1 MNSQSIVNGSTLPW
15 ILDSVTGNPFFLFQ
29 YRREGKF
36 LGVVCFEI
44 LYNQSKRTTG
54 SNQKK
59 EGFLFVLERYKEN
72 GIQDPNQIN
81 KKKKRNGSVIPPK
94 RRFSISIL
102 YHFGGMA
109 EW

>member
-1 MNSQSIVNGSTLPW
+1 
-15 ILDSVTGNPFFLFQ
+15 
-29 YRREGKF
+29 GKF

-81 KKKKRNGSVIPPK
+81 KKKRKGFSNPPPPKK

-102 YHFGGMA
+102 YRFGGMA
-109 EW
+109 